1 MDSVS
6 RMAKIIRFYYRH
18 VINMNPEK
26 TESGIPGSTGMDW
39 LIFKKVNR
47 DFAHYDGKT
56 KNGTKYEVYYP
67 KGGAKND
74 NVVYYLH
81 GGAYLGK
88 QTWVY
93 RYQSRYFSDAAGGA
107 TVVYVDYDVAPKAK
121 YPTQLNQALDVW
133 DEITGK
139 LGFKA
144 ENVVC
149 GGDSAGGNLCLAMML
164 KLRDAGR
171 PMPCGAFCMSPW
183 TDMMGTGDSYRD
195 NYENDS
201 LFGIDGGVL
210 TDEKKEKL
218 MNFDIYSWC
227 EDADRYDPYVS
238 PVYADYHDFPPMCFT
253 VGTWELLL
261 SDTERIVDNL
271 HSHDIP
277 VTIFRGHHLWHV
289 FVLFHGIIPE
299 ATAAFSVITNFI
311 SDRFKTWD
319 YKYPTDKKYRIS

>member
-1 MDSVS
+1 MVSLMGKVVRTALYLFASV
-6 RMAKIIRFYYRH
+6 
-18 VINMNPEK
+18 NPERVK
-26 TESGIPGSTGMDW
+26 SAIPGCSGLDK
-39 LIFKKVNR
+39 IFWKTPNR
-47 DFAHYDGKT
+47 EFKHYDAKT
-56 KNGTKYEVYYP
+56 KNGTKYEVYLP
-67 KGGAKND
+67 KSGAKND

-164 KLRDAGR
+164 KLRDTGKA
-171 PMPCGAFCMSPW
+171 MPCGAFCMSPW
-183 TDMMGTGDSYRD
+183 TDMMGTGDSYKD

-201 LFGIDGGVL
+201 LFGINGGVL

-227 EDADRYDPYVS
+227 ENADRYDPYVS
-238 PVYADYHDFPPMCFT
+238 PVYADFHDFPPMCFT
-253 VGTWELLL
+253 VGTWELLM

>member
-1 MDSVS
+1 MVSLMGKVVRTALYLFASV
-6 RMAKIIRFYYRH
+6 
-18 VINMNPEK
+18 NPERVK
-26 TESGIPGSTGMDW
+26 SAIPGCSGLNKLFWKTP
-39 LIFKKVNR
+39 NR
-47 DFAHYDGKT
+47 EFEHYDAKT
-56 KNGTKYEVYYP
+56 KNGTKYEVYVP
-67 KGGAKND
+67 KAGVKND

-81 GGAYLGK
+81 GGAYIGK
-88 QTWVY
+88 QNWVY
-93 RYQSRYFSDAAGGA
+93 RYQSRYYSQAAGGA
-107 TVVYVDYDVAPKAK
+107 TVVYVDYDVAPEAK

-164 KLRDAGR
+164 KLRDTGKA
-171 PMPCGAFCMSPW
+171 MPCGAFCMSPW
-183 TDMMGTGDSYRD
+183 TDMMGTGDSYKD

-201 LFGIDGGVL
+201 LFGINGGVL

-227 EDADRYDPYVS
+227 ENADRYDPYVS
-238 PVYADYHDFPPMCFT
+238 PVYADFHDFPPMCFT
-253 VGTWELLL
+253 VGTWELLM